1 MGYWLCITNRENWE
15 IIKKKKIWGVPE
27 KRHKNTL
34 LKTKVGD
41 KVVIY
46 LKQEKTK
53 DGETLEPRIVGIFE
67 IVSEPFKD
75 SAPIFKAP
83 KSSNERYPW
92 RVKLKE
98 VKLGKLDFKQLI
110 PKLIFIKNKEKWH
123 AHLFGK
129 AMREIPEKDYK
140 LIEKLL

>member
-1 MGYWLCITNRENWE
+1 MRYWLCITNRKNWE
-15 IIKKKKIWGVPE
+15 IIKKKKIWGVSE
-27 KRHKNTL
+27 NRHKNTL
-34 LKTKVGD
+34 LKTKIGD

-46 LKQEKTK
+46 LKQERAEN
-53 DGETLEPRIVGIFE
+53 GEILEPRIVGIFE

-75 SAPIFKAP
+75 STPIFKAP

-98 VKLGKLDFKQLI
+98 VKLGELDFKQLI
-110 PKLIFIKNKEKWH
+110 PKLTFIKNKNKWH